1 MSIEQNYDL
10 QMDFDVY
17 QSEILEVAQSAVNYR
32 KWLARLTFPY
42 LGDNPLE
49 FGSGIGDYAD
59 EWLQLGCKQITVS
72 ENSPT
77 RMPALTSK
85 FLGNLQVDVRQIDI
99 ENFEGVNC
107 VHSAVVSLNVIEHL
121 KNDNAAVRCAH
132 QALSPGGYFVAFAP
146 ASPLLM
152 SKFDRAIGHYRRYTK
167 KSARA
172 LLANNGFEL
181 VEVHYVNSV
190 GWFAWLVGTRIL
202 KITPRDGLLLKAWD
216 RIVIPIVS
224 TVEHWFTPPFGT
236 SILIVGQKS
245 IKG

>member
-1 MSIEQNYDL
+1 
-10 QMDFDVY
+10 MDFDVY

-99 ENFEGVNC
+99 ENYEGVNC
-107 VHSAVVSLNVIEHL
+107 DHSAVVSLNVIEHL
-121 KNDNAAVRCAH
+121 KNDNAALRGAH
-132 QALSPGGYFVAFAP
+132 DALTPGGYFVAFTP
-146 ASPLLM
+146 AFPLLM
-152 SKFDRAIGHYRRYTK
+152 SKFDKAVGHHRRYTK
-167 KSARA
+167 RTARA
-172 LLANNGFEL
+172 LLKDNGFDI
-181 VEVHYVNSV
+181 VKIKYVNSV
-190 GWFAWLVGTRIL
+190 GWFAWLLGMRIL
-202 KITPRDGLLLKAWD
+202 KITPRESLMLKIWD
-216 RIVIPIVS
+216 KFVIPAVS
-224 TVEHWFTPPFGT
+224 KFESWITPPFGQ

-245 IKG
+245 IKGRPGK